1 MNKLSVL
8 ITDDHPIVLMGIR
21 GMVESTSQFE
31 VAGTAHSATELI
43 EMLTR
48 MQQSSALPPIV
59 VTDYNMPGDE
69 THGDGIKLI
78 GYLLRRFA
86 SVKLLIYTMV
96 SNPLIIASLYDL
108 GVAGVVQKTQ
118 PLTELR
124 KALECVAGGRIYRP
138 GLRATPDAAD
148 KISSKVE
155 RLSARE
161 FEVLRHFVAGM
172 SMGEIAK
179 MLNRSVKTISA
190 QKWPAWASWAPG
202 PTRNWWPCAW
212 SLACSNKAR

>member
-172 SMGEIAK
+172 SMGDRQDAQPQRQDHQRAK
-179 MLNRSVKTISA
+179 SGRHGQA
-190 QKWPAWASWAPG
+190 GRQDRPG
-202 PTRNWWPCAW
+202 TGGPVRGA
-212 SLACSNKAR
+212 ACSNKAR